1 MMHTRGTSADLGL
14 ICNSLQEQDNSTR
27 LAVIKEKHQDK
38 SQSQSVVAFE
48 DSSSSAAKEDAKR
61 DAGNSQSA

>member
-1 MMHTRGTSADLGL
+1 MMHTPGTSADLGL

-38 SQSQSVVAFE
+38 SQSVVAFE
-48 DSSSSAAKEDAKR
+48 DNSSSTNKEVEKT
-61 DAGNSQSA
+61 DAGNGQSA